1 MNSSVPTGAFMRSV
15 SKFTI
20 CSLLAGAG
28 LLAWLIGRIPLEG
41 SFVVSQVN
49 LPFIEDLLAR
59 ERVLSWQGNSSLGG
73 TRIVFKNPVALA
85 RVDDLIEADA
95 LQKGYRVRIEYKAL
109 LPLMSSKTIVNEELG
124 MFGKRP

>member
-1 MNSSVPTGAFMRSV
+1 M
-15 SKFTI
+15 
-20 CSLLAGAG
+20 
-28 LLAWLIGRIPLEG
+28 
-41 SFVVSQVN
+41 SQVN

-95 LQKGYRVRIEYKAL
+95 LQKGYWVRIEYNAL
-109 LPLMSSKTIVNEELG
+109 TDLGLKYHGVLLETEIVISNISKRSTP
-124 MFGKRP
+124 R

>member
-1 MNSSVPTGAFMRSV
+1 MRRV
-15 SKFTI
+15 SKLTI

-41 SFVVSQVN
+41 SLVVSQVN

-95 LQKGYRVRIEYKAL
+95 LQKGYWVRIEYKAL